1 MPEPSTAVRATNRA
15 GQIETHGTD
24 FVPESERRGSP
35 RALFAVW
42 AGSNITYLYFVLGGL
57 LILLG
62 LNVWQAVLVVLAG
75 NLAWIGVG
83 YLSVSGP
90 ASGSPSEVITRAFF
104 GVNGNRV
111 VQLVIGWLVGVLYEA
126 INLAVGALAGFAL
139 VEQFLGESPVL
150 LKVTIV
156 VLLAVVTFTISVLGH
171 ATILK
176 LSPWFSWTL
185 LGALAVLA
193 FFVISRTDFAYV
205 PEAGVLSGAPLWV
218 VAAGGFAIIASAP
231 LSWQVG
237 ADYSRYLPA
246 YTSPRATALWT
257 AFGGFIPSTGIAI
270 LGVFAGTVID
280 MSTPEVSMAEI
291 LPPWFYSIFLLVIIV
306 GSISNNA
313 LTAYSTGLAL
323 LATGVPWK
331 RSVTVIFDAVV
342 AVGVTLY
349 ALLVVNF
356 LDALSGLLE
365 VSLAFLA
372 PAMAIYAVDT
382 FIRRNRYDGL
392 ALQET
397 GRGSKYW
404 YAGGFNFGGL
414 VALIVGGL
422 GTFLCLSTTFYTG
435 PVTQALGG
443 MNISVFV
450 GAVLGGGIYAA
461 VEGRRIRREATAPAI
476 AGSTS
481 QNKQVAL

>member
-1 MPEPSTAVRATNRA
+1 MNEPSTGVRATNRA

-24 FVPESERRGSP
+24 FVPDSERRGSP

-75 NLAWIGVG
+75 NVAWIGVG

-104 GVNGNRV
+104 GVNGNRAVQFV
-111 VQLVIGWLVGVLYEA
+111 VGWLVGVLYEA

-139 VEQFLGESPVL
+139 VEQFLGEAQVL
-150 LKVTIV
+150 VKVFIV
-156 VLLAVVTFTISVLGH
+156 VLLAAVTFTISVFGH

-193 FFVISRTDFAYV
+193 FFVISRADFSYV
-205 PEAGVLSGAPLWV
+205 PEQGILSDTDLWV
-218 VAAGGFAIIASAP
+218 VAGGGVAIIASAP

-246 YTSPRATALWT
+246 STSPRATALWT
-257 AFGGFIPSTGIAI
+257 AFGGFIPSAGIAI

-280 MSTPEVSMAEI
+280 MSTPEVSMAQI
-291 LPPWFYSIFLLVIIV
+291 LPPWFYSVFLLVIVV

-323 LATGVPWK
+323 LSTGVPWR

-342 AVGVTLY
+342 AVAVTLY

-365 VSLAFLA
+365 VTLALLA
-372 PAMAIYAVDT
+372 PAMAIYAVDI
-382 FIRRNRYDGL
+382 FLRRNLYDGL
-392 ALQET
+392 ALQEN
-397 GRGSKYW
+397 GRGSRYW
-404 YAGGFNFGGL
+404 FAGGFNIGGL
-414 VALIVGGL
+414 AALIVGGI
-422 GTFLCLSTTFYTG
+422 GAFLCLSTTFYTG

-443 MNISVFV
+443 LNISVFV

-461 VEGRRIRREATAPAI
+461 SEGRKIRHEAAGVERI
-476 AGSTS
+476 GTS
-481 QNKQVAL
+481 RHERAVL